1 MSSSASQSSL
11 VAAEQLLSTYSP
23 KPLASAPP
31 LVGATPTKMAD
42 GTTTIINR
50 SKRPSKIEL
59 GTTLRKIRQ
68 LLAEGYTNKE
78 IIEMLQ
84 LEERTF
90 YRYMARIYAQDKA
103 YFEKLD
109 NEGIATEIRLAKERT
124 LKSLRRYDAIAADE
138 SLSAYERM
146 EAERLRGDIVI
157 TLAKIELEGPRIM
170 YETSRR
176 LYDHQYIQK
185 QQLEQQ
191 KQHQQLNN
199 GKIAAAVVKTSQQWE
214 QLQK

>member
-1 MSSSASQSSL
+1 MPDA
-11 VAAEQLLSTYSP
+11 
-23 KPLASAPP
+23 
-31 LVGATPTKMAD
+31 
-42 GTTTIINR
+42 TTIINR

-59 GTTLRKIRQ
+59 AATLRKLRH

-90 YRYMARIYAQDKA
+90 YRYMKRIYAQDKA
-103 YFEKLD
+103 YFEKQD
-109 NEGIATEIRLAKERT
+109 NESIATEIRLAKERT

-138 SLSAYERM
+138 RLSAVERM

-157 TLAKIELEGPRIM
+157 ALVKIELEGPRIM

-176 LYDHQYIQK
+176 LYDHLYR
-185 QQLEQQ
+185 QQQQ
-191 KQHQQLNN
+191 QQLNN
-199 GKIAAAVVKTSQQWE
+199 GNIAEAVEPSRQWKE
-214 QLQK
+214 LQK